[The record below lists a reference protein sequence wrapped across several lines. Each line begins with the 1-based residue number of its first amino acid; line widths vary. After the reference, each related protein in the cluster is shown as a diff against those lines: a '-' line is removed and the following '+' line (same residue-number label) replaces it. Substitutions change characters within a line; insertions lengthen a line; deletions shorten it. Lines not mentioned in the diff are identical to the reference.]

1 MPVHPAVVALLQA
14 LGAPGGGIGE
24 VEVAQALGR
33 GTGFPWIPALLLAA
47 PAVVAILLV
56 WLYVRT
62 ARRLRRA
69 QLAPPVWLLPYL
81 EKPAGEA
88 PAWPPAMPEPD
99 ELAEQEARQESVAAL
114 GRRKRALLAG
124 LALNFV
130 AGWAVAGVYLFESK
144 RSADFEELPP
154 TASLGASVD
163 TAAFEGLET
172 AGQGN
177 VPGAAPPPA
186 GGEPT
191 GPLDTAAARIRQEQ
205 RLAFFRR
212 RDSLAELR
220 RIDSIAIAAQEAQR
234 IRDSVARAVQDSIA
248 RELAA
253 RPAAAPTPVPA
264 PTPPPPPAPPPPD
277 PAVERQRAGAVLQG
291 AAESLVA
298 AINARQ
304 GVAELL
310 SPGPRRDRLVQFV
323 SERSP
328 AASLV
333 SVAEPAMAGDRSE
346 AVVVVQFQWR
356 GPFGDTRRQAGRF
369 RAEATRGAGT
379 WRLAGLAPLDNIP

>member
-1 MPVHPAVVALLQA
+1 MRLTLPLLALLQA
-14 LGAPGGGIGE
+14 PGASGAGMGE
-24 VEVAQALGR
+24 AGVAQVLGE
-33 GTGFPWIPALLLAA
+33 GSGFPWVPALLLAT
-47 PAVVAILLV
+47 PALVAIVLV
-56 WLYVRT
+56 WLYIRT

-88 PAWPPAMPEPD
+88 PAWPPAAPEAD
-99 ELAEQEARQESVAAL
+99 ELAEQEARQESVALL
-114 GRRKRALLAG
+114 GRRKRAILAG

-144 RSADFEELPP
+144 RSVDFHELPP

-163 TAAFEGLET
+163 TAQFEGLET
-172 AGQGN
+172 AGQGSTPGTAP
-177 VPGAAPPPA
+177 PGAGDEPA
-186 GGEPT
+186 
-191 GPLDTAAARIRQEQ
+191 GPLDTAAARLRQEQ

-212 RDSLAELR
+212 RDSLAEVR
-220 RIDSIAIAAQEAQR
+220 RLDSIAIAAQEAQR

-253 RPAAAPTPVPA
+253 RPAPA
-264 PTPPPPPAPPPPD
+264 PSPAPAPPPPPPPAPPPLD
-277 PAVERQRAGAVLQG
+277 PAVDRQRAGGLLHG
-291 AAESLVA
+291 AAESLVS
-298 AINARQ
+298 AINSRQ

-310 SPGPRRDRLVQFV
+310 SAGPRRDRLVQFV

-333 SVAEPAMAGDRSE
+333 SVAEPTVAGDRAE
-346 AVVVVQFQWR
+346 AVAVIQFQWR
-356 GPFGDTRRQAGRF
+356 GPLGDPRRQSGRF
-369 RAEATRGAGT
+369 RAEATRGAGA
-379 WRLAGLAPLDNIP
+379 WRLTSLAPLDNIP